1 MPIESPDPA
10 MRILLVE
17 DELDL
22 GAAIQRDLR
31 REKYVVDWVQNGD
44 EAWHLLGDAA
54 QSYTLGVFDWLL
66 PGLTG
71 VELCRKLRSQ
81 GTPLPVLLLTA
92 KDRLQDKV
100 EGLDAGA
107 DDYLVKPFGLE
118 ELLARLR
125 ALQRRSPAFQP
136 TQLQI
141 GGLRLDY
148 GTSTVAVADSAQQPL
163 PLTTKEFQL
172 LEYFMQHPNQ
182 ILSREQLMNRVWSLQ
197 ADPMSNVVAAQIRLL
212 RKKLAD
218 HGCDGL
224 IETVYGMGYRFNAA
238 L

>member
-1 MPIESPDPA
+1 

-31 REKYVVDWVQNGD
+31 REKYVVDWVQNG
-44 EAWHLLGDAA
+44 ENAWHLLDDTA
-54 QSYTLGVFDWLL
+54 QIYTLGVFDWLL

-71 VELCRKLRSQ
+71 VELCQRLRSQ
-81 GTPLPVLLLTA
+81 GSPMPVLLLTA

-136 TQLQI
+136 TQLQV
-141 GGLRLDY
+141 GDLLLDY
-148 GTSTVAVADSAQQPL
+148 GTSTAALANSAQQSL